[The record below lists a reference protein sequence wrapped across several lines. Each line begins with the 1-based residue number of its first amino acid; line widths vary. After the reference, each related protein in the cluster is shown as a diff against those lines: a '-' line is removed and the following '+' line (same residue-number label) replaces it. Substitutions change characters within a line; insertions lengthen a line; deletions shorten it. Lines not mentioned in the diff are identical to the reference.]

1 MSYQFKEVFFLYMN
15 NKYLEQFARIRHLC

>member
-1 MSYQFKEVFFLYMN
+1 MN